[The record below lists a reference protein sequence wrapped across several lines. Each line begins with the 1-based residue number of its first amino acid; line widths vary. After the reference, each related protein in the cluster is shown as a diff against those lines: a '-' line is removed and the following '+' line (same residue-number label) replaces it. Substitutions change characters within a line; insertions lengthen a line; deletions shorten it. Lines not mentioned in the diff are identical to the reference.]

1 MKIIK
6 YLIIA
11 FLVFG
16 VLFSAAYFAKTNSK
30 SSITYETEKLFKT
43 TIEKETVITGKIIP
57 EDEVEVKPQIGGIID
72 RIFVK
77 EGDEVTTGDL
87 IARIKVVPNEQN
99 LNAARGRLKKAQI
112 ALETRTKDFAR
123 NKKLY
128 EKGIIANAE
137 FIGIELQYNQA
148 KQDVLNAKSDL
159 QIIREGSIGG
169 SSAANTDIR
178 ATVPGTVLE
187 IPVKAGDQV
196 IESNSFNSGTT
207 IAAIADLSKM
217 IFEGKVDEAEVASLQ
232 LGTTLKVSLGAVED
246 QELEAILKFIAPKG
260 TEEQGAVQF
269 KIEADMLLNDSIVV
283 RAGYSANASIVL
295 ERKVDV
301 LALREALL
309 QFDRKTQEP
318 YVQIMTGDQ
327 KFERKDVKLG
337 ISDGENVEILEGVEE
352 ADDVKVWNRT
362 EELKD
367 DNKNTDT
374 DTDEEDA

>member
-1 MKIIK
+1 MKIVK

-30 SSITYETEKLFKT
+30 SSVTYETEKLFKT

-57 EDEVEVKPQIGGIID
+57 QDEVEVKPQIGGIID

-77 EGDEVTTGDL
+77 EGDKVTRGDL

-99 LNAARGRLKKAQI
+99 LNAAKGRLKKAQI
-112 ALETRTKDFAR
+112 ALETRTKDFVR

-128 EKGIIANAE
+128 DKGIIANAE

-178 ATVPGTVLE
+178 ATVLGTVLE

-217 IFEGKVDEAEVASLQ
+217 IFEGKVDEAEVASLR

-246 QELEAILKFIAPKG
+246 QELDAVLKFIAPKG

-295 ERKVDV
+295 ERKEDV

-337 ISDGENVEILEGVEE
+337 ISDGENVEILEGINE
-352 ADDVKVWNRT
+352 DDAVKVWNRT

-367 DNKNTDT
+367 NNTNTDN
-374 DTDEEDA
+374 DEDDA

>member
-169 SSAANTDIR
+169 SSAANTDIM

-362 EELKD
+362 EDLKD

>member
-30 SSITYETEKLFKT
+30 SSVTYETEKLFKT

-77 EGDEVTTGDL
+77 EGDKVTTGDL

-128 EKGIIANAE
+128 DKGIIANAE

-232 LGTTLKVSLGAVED
+232 LGSTLKVSLGAVED

-269 KIEADMLLNDSIVV
+269 KIEADMMLNDSIVV

-295 ERKVDV
+295 ERKEDV
-301 LALREALL
+301 LALREALI

-352 ADDVKVWNRT
+352 ADEVKVWNRT
-362 EELKD
+362 EELMD

-374 DTDEEDA
+374 DEDDA

>member
-77 EGDEVTTGDL
+77 EGDKVTTGDL

-128 EKGIIANAE
+128 DKGIIANAE

-169 SSAANTDIR
+169 SSEANTDIR

-327 KFERKDVKLG
+327 KFERRDVKLG

-367 DNKNTDT
+367 DNKNI

>member
-1 MKIIK
+1 
-6 YLIIA
+6 
-11 FLVFG
+11 
-16 VLFSAAYFAKTNSK
+16 
-30 SSITYETEKLFKT
+30 
-43 TIEKETVITGKIIP
+43 
-57 EDEVEVKPQIGGIID
+57 
-72 RIFVK
+72 
-77 EGDEVTTGDL
+77 
-87 IARIKVVPNEQN
+87 
-99 LNAARGRLKKAQI
+99 
-112 ALETRTKDFAR
+112 
-123 NKKLY
+123 
-128 EKGIIANAE
+128 
-137 FIGIELQYNQA
+137 
-148 KQDVLNAKSDL
+148 
-159 QIIREGSIGG
+159 
-169 SSAANTDIR
+169 
-178 ATVPGTVLE
+178 
-187 IPVKAGDQV
+187 
-196 IESNSFNSGTT
+196 
-207 IAAIADLSKM
+207 
-217 IFEGKVDEAEVASLQ
+217 
-232 LGTTLKVSLGAVED
+232 
-246 QELEAILKFIAPKG
+246 LEAILKFIAPKG

-374 DTDEEDA
+374 DEEDA

>member
-6 YLIIA
+6 YFIIA
-11 FLVFG
+11 FLISG

-30 SSITYETEKLFKT
+30 SSVTYETEKLFKT

-72 RIFVK
+72 RIYVK
-77 EGDEVTTGDL
+77 EGDKVTTGDL

-99 LNAARGRLKKAQI
+99 LNAAKGRLKKAQI
-112 ALETRTKDFAR
+112 AFETRTKDFDR

-128 EKGIIANAE
+128 NKGIIANAE

-148 KQDVLNAKSDL
+148 KQDVLNAESDL

-217 IFEGKVDEAEVASLQ
+217 IFEGKVDEADVASLR
-232 LGTTLKVSLGAVED
+232 LGTILKVSLGAVED
-246 QELEAILKFIAPKG
+246 QELDAVLKFIAPKG

-269 KIEADMLLNDSIVV
+269 KIEADMLLNYNIVV

-295 ERKVDV
+295 DRKEDV
-301 LALREALL
+301 LALREALI
-309 QFDRKTQEP
+309 QFDRKTQDP
-318 YVQIMTGDQ
+318 YVQIMKGDQ
-327 KFERKDVKLG
+327 KFERKEVKLG
-337 ISDGENVEILEGVEE
+337 ISDGENVEIVEGVDVED
-352 ADDVKVWNRT
+352 AVKVWNRT

-367 DNKNTDT
+367 NNKNTDN
-374 DTDEEDA
+374 DEDDA